1 MPNVVGQKLAK
12 AKAKIV
18 SRHCRVGKITRAHA
32 SANKKGRVLAQRPK
46 GGANRP
52 KGTRIALKVGA

>member
-1 MPNVVGQKLAK
+1 VVGLRLAR

-32 SANKKGRVLAQRPK
+32 RRAKKGRVLAQRPR

-52 KGTRIALKVGA
+52 RGTRIALKVGA